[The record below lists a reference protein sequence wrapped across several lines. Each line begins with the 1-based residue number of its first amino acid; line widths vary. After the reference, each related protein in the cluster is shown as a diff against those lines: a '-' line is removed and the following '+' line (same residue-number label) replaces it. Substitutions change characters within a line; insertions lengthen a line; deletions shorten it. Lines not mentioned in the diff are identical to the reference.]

1 MPTVCKH
8 AHGCHYACTH
18 VWLYRKESIR
28 YLLWLPVIAQSL
40 FHSSS
45 NTLLGNL
52 PLSNENNIRASF
64 ICVLLKLF
72 IYRAVSFCKSLCNL
86 TDRFA
91 GVVTWL
97 GVQELQCDVIVRS
110 GFQKQQHEGTL
121 TFAVWLCLWLWNRG
135 GWLAQC
141 WGCTQVCEVIGCCAK
156 FFFLFIVI
164 TSFRHICTCI

>member
-1 MPTVCKH
+1 MH
-8 AHGCHYACTH
+8 MGAIMH
-18 VWLYRKESIR
+18 VHMCGYTEKKVSDTSCDYQIL
-28 YLLWLPVIAQSL
+28 QSL

-121 TFAVWLCLWLWNRG
+121 TFAV
-135 GWLAQC
+135 
-141 WGCTQVCEVIGCCAK
+141 
-156 FFFLFIVI
+156 
-164 TSFRHICTCI
+164 